1 MLLLLLF
8 LGLILTLIYWGIN
21 RYLWIGFFVACA
33 LAYSLWWPQA
43 SWLGAAMLWLIAAA
57 AVFILGLPQLRR
69 QFISRPVFLWAGKIL
84 PELSSTEREAL
95 EAGTVGWDG
104 ELFSGDP
111 DWQSFLDTPKP
122 SLSSEEQAFIDGP
135 TEQLCQML
143 DDWRITHEHKD
154 LPAEV
159 WTFIKEQGFL
169 GMIIPKSYGG
179 LGMSAL
185 AHSTVVMK
193 ISTRSITAAVT
204 VMVPN
209 SLGPAELLMVY
220 GTDEQRQ
227 HYLPRLAC
235 GDDIPCF
242 GLTSTQAGSDAGAI
256 IDQGI
261 VCKRSWQGQDDVLG
275 LSLTWSKRYITLA
288 PVATVLGLAFKAY
301 DPDNLLGDEPELG
314 VTCALIPTDLPGVNT
329 GNRHWPLETPF
340 MNGPTSGE
348 DVFIP
353 LDYII
358 GGSSGIGRGW
368 SMLMNCLSVGRSVS
382 LPALSTGA
390 GKLACLTTGA
400 YSRIREQ
407 FNSPIGYFEG
417 VEEALAP
424 IAALTYL
431 MDSARVLTVSFVD
444 NKEKPSVLSA
454 VLKYHNTE
462 TMRRV
467 VDHAMDIHGGRGIIC
482 GPRNYLANA
491 YKSVPIS
498 ITVEGANIL
507 TRNLMIFGQG
517 SIRCHPYLLQE
528 MQAIQNDNPEL
539 GLMDFDQALFAH
551 LGHALRLKVR
561 SVWLGLSCARFV
573 FTPKNSVAATK
584 PYFKQLTRLSADF
597 AFVSDV
603 TLALLGGEL
612 KFKERTSARL
622 GDGLSYLYLAS
633 AILKRYHDDGCP
645 AEDEPLMHWSMQ
657 YCIYQ
662 LQQALFA
669 TLANYPVKYLGG
681 MLRFALFPYGRC
693 YSLPSDSLDKQAAA
707 ILLSQSVSR
716 DRLVAGVYRN
726 EDPNDP
732 VGRVENAFALTLA
745 AAAASK
751 KIKAAIKQGKLHPL
765 NDTATLAQQA
775 VAGEILSTEEAE
787 LYTQALAAVDDA
799 IQVDDFEKDF
809 FTKG

>member
-1 MLLLLLF
+1 MLFVLLF
-8 LGLILTLIYWGIN
+8 MALVLTLIYWGVN
-21 RYLWIGFFVACA
+21 RYIW
-33 LAYSLWWPQA
+33 LAVFITAAVVHSLWWPQA
-43 SWLGAAMLWLIAAA
+43 SWLGSAFMCLIAAA
-57 AVFILGLPQLRR
+57 AIFLLGLPQLRK
-69 QFISRPVFLWAGKIL
+69 QFISQPIFSWAGKIL

-111 DWQSFLDTPKP
+111 NWQAFLDTPKP
-122 SLSSEEQAFIDGP
+122 TLSSEEQAFIDGP
-135 TEQLCQML
+135 TEQLCKML
-143 DDWRITHEHKD
+143 DDWRITHEHKC
-154 LPAEV
+154 LPADV
-159 WTFIKEQGFL
+159 WSFIKEQGFL

-185 AHSTVVMK
+185 AHSTVAMK

-227 HYLPRLAC
+227 HYLPRLAS
-235 GDDIPCF
+235 GEDIPCF
-242 GLTSTQAGSDAGAI
+242 GLTSVEAGSDAGAI

-261 VCKRSWQGQDDVLG
+261 VCKQSWQGKEDVLG
-275 LSLTWSKRYITLA
+275 LKLSWRKRYIPLA
-288 PVATVLGLAFKAY
+288 PIATVLGLAFKAY
-301 DPDNLLGDEPELG
+301 DPDHLLGEETELG
-314 VTCALIPTDLPGVNT
+314 VTCALIPTDMPGVNT

-358 GGSSGIGRGW
+358 GGHSGIGRGW

-407 FNSPIGYFEG
+407 FNSPIAYFEG

-424 IAALTYL
+424 IAGLTYL

-454 VLKYHNTE
+454 ILKYHNTE
-462 TMRRV
+462 TMRQV
-467 VDHAMDIHGGRGIIC
+467 IDHAMDIHGGRGIIC

-528 MQAIQNDNPEL
+528 MQAIQNDNKEL
-539 GLMDFDQALFAH
+539 GLSVFDKALFAH
-551 LGHALRLKVR
+551 LGHALRLSVR
-561 SVWLGLSCARFV
+561 SVWLGLSCAKLV
-573 FTPKNSVAATK
+573 IAPKNGSDECK
-584 PYFKQLTRLSADF
+584 PYFQQLTRLSANF

-633 AILKRYHDDGCP
+633 AILKRYQDDGRP
-645 AEDEPLMHWSMQ
+645 VEDQPLMHWSMQ

-662 LQQALFA
+662 LQQALLA
-669 TLANYPVKYLGG
+669 VLANYPVKGLGG
-681 MLRFALFPYGRC
+681 VLRCSLFPYGRC
-693 YSLPSDSLDKQAAA
+693 YSLPSDALDKQAAA
-707 ILLSQSVSR
+707 ILLEQSESR

-732 VGRVENAFALTLA
+732 VGRVENAFSLTLA
-745 AAAASK
+745 SAAAAK
-751 KIKAAIKQGKLHPL
+751 KIKKAIKAGKLSPS
-765 NDTATLAQQA
+765 NDKATLAQQA
-775 VAGEILSTEEAE
+775 AAANIISAE
-787 LYTQALAAVDDA
+787 DAALYTQAQAAVNDA
-799 IQVDDFEKDF
+799 IQVDDFDKDF
-809 FTKG
+809 FK